1 MDSGVKE
8 SDALMF
14 YLHGKLASELPS
26 PEEDLQSSAALY
38 RAVCDANLAVVK
50 SLLEN
55 GHDPNVPY
63 YYIHKKGKTL
73 LCSDHDLSES
83 DEDNRGMFHH
93 PLHRAVLLNN
103 LELVALLLDHGADPN
118 AVDGRSN
125 TPLAMLIESNNF
137 IDNPVV
143 EKLIVEGADKE
154 AALYQAC
161 NGKSFLSRSAFVNGI
176 KWPVVAT
183 LLRQGA
189 DLREVMRRSD
199 RCFLNVINLCGHNSQ
214 HMATAYEIL
223 GAFLDIE
230 LDERLLKWALERT
243 LFSMVHVD
251 MVRKLA
257 LLIEIG
263 VPVDYTIDRLEG
275 RTNLQ
280 LRFARI
286 ETKLSKCPEHFSY
299 TVCIDFSCV
308 WILVKASAQL
318 VWYEGGNMIDSARLK
333 HLEERLNTAYDTTE
347 ASSDCRRSSILGH
360 LQHCKDIMTW
370 LHGTARSPSL
380 FHLSVLAVRRSLGL
394 YPGRKLRT
402 MDIPQRLHDAVLLK
416 DLWPFVENTEQ
427 RLSPTQSTRSEK
439 DVSLHV

>member
-1 MDSGVKE
+1 MDSAVKE
-8 SDALMF
+8 SDALTF
-14 YLHGKLASELPS
+14 YLHGKLVSELP
-26 PEEDLQSSAALY
+26 PPGEDLQPSAALY
-38 RAVCDANLAVVK
+38 RAVCDGNLAVVR

-55 GHDPNVPY
+55 SHNPNVPY
-63 YYIHKKGKTL
+63 YHIYKKGRTP
-73 LCSDHDLSES
+73 LCSDYDFSES
-83 DEDNRGMFHH
+83 DEDDRGIFHY
-93 PLHRAVLLNN
+93 PLHRALLLNN

-125 TPLAMLIESNNF
+125 TPLAMLIESNTF
-137 IDNPVV
+137 IDNTVV

-189 DLREVMRRSD
+189 DLREVMRQSD

-214 HMATAYEIL
+214 HRATAYEIL
-223 GAFLDIE
+223 GVFLDIE

-286 ETKLSKCPEHFSY
+286 ETKLNKCPEHFSY

-308 WILVKASAQL
+308 WILVKAGAQL
-318 VWYEGGNMIDSARLK
+318 VWYKGGNMIDSARLK
-333 HLEERLNTAYDTTE
+333 HLEERLNIAYDTTE
-347 ASSDCRRSSILGH
+347 ASFDSRRSSILGH
-360 LQHCKDIMTW
+360 LQHCKEIMTW
-370 LHGTARSPSL
+370 LHGTVRSPSL
-380 FHLSVLAVRRSLGL
+380 FDLSVLAVRRSLAL

-427 RLSPTQSTRSEK
+427 RLSPTQSTRS
-439 DVSLHV
+439 